1 MDEKP
6 NRYALAALRDRRATL
21 AGEIYDLKRQLDW
34 RQKQLDHVD
43 ACLTIFEPGFS
54 IESIGI
60 KRSRKRVKLYGQGEL
75 SRSILDALRR
85 AARPLGIDAIVGSL
99 LAAQGHAPSVAP
111 ALKPRVN
118 SNIHYL
124 HRLGRVTKTGRGMSV
139 LWALPSKDLC
149 DATMA

>member
-6 NRYALAALRDRRATL
+6 NKYALAALKDRRAGL
-21 AGEIYDLKRQLDW
+21 AGEIYELKRQLDW

-43 ACLTIFEPGFS
+43 ACITIFEPGFS
-54 IESIGI
+54 IEAIGV
-60 KRSRKRVKLYGQGEL
+60 RRPRKRVKLYGQGEL

-85 AARPLGIDAIVGSL
+85 AGEPIGIDAVVQSL
-99 LAAQGHAPSVAP
+99 LIAQGHELDHAS

-124 HRLGRVTKTGRGMSV
+124 HRMGRVTKEGRGMKV
-139 LWALPSKDLC
+139 LWGLPGTPRLLEP
-149 DATMA
+149 

>member
-54 IESIGI
+54 IESIGV

-85 AARPLGIDAIVGSL
+85 AGKPIGIDAIVGSL
-99 LAAQGHAPSVAP
+99 LLAQGHDPDVAP

-124 HRLGRVTKTGRGMSV
+124 HRLGRVTKEGRGMKV
-139 LWALPSKDLC
+139 LWGL
-149 DATMA
+149 MA